1 MPGFICE
8 ICVGLGSLPRPRS
21 LPRKVAF
28 PSWVVQG
35 IVRGK
40 GRDVRGRGDQITRSD
55 GAGFSGS
62 GCKIECLHVDESS
75 KNWCPAEGRCGTAV
89 EA

>member
-8 ICVGLGSLPRPRS
+8 ICVGLGSSPRPRS

-40 GRDVRGRGDQITRSD
+40 GRDGKEGRGPDHT
-55 GAGFSGS
+55 
-62 GCKIECLHVDESS
+62 E
-75 KNWCPAEGRCGTAV
+75 
-89 EA
+89 